1 MHTRPTEV
9 LYFIL
14 NRLRNQMYMKNRRQ
28 FIKNVALAGAGISAL
43 SISANGLPLL
53 KFQPDGFKKL
63 NFKSGLKIKSI
74 ESYRRG
80 NAVFVRVRADD
91 GSEGF
96 GQLAPYNTNITVAV
110 LHEMIVQH
118 ALGKDPYE
126 IAAIADQCIEANY
139 KFPWSFVCRA
149 TSGLETALWDLM
161 GNREKKSVCQLL
173 GGNPK
178 PIPAYGSSMRRDI
191 TPRDEAARLLRLRD
205 EQGFEAFKIRVG
217 KVTGHNEDEWP
228 GRTEEIIPAVRK
240 AVGDKITLQA
250 DANSCYTADKAIQV
264 GKMLQDHNYFF
275 FEEPCPFWE
284 LEWTAEVN
292 AALKMHV
299 AGGEQDNDMAQW
311 RRMVKMNAVD
321 IVQPDLCY
329 IGGISRGMEVA
340 AMAAKSGKTCV
351 PHSANLSMLTLF
363 AMHLMAAIPNPAP
376 HLEYS
381 IEDVEWAK
389 NIFEPALKINNGKVS
404 FPEGAGW
411 GVRINKEWLE
421 KAEYRISEKE

>member
-1 MHTRPTEV
+1 
-9 LYFIL
+9 
-14 NRLRNQMYMKNRRQ
+14 MKNRRQ